1 MKKLFL
7 IILMLVSANSYSQD
21 KFVKEVL
28 DYTVNSVT
36 VQGVYIQNLSDYHF
50 IFPGYYGGYATFS
63 KLFRSGFSI
72 DLRAGYWNAIKE
84 DSAQNYSS
92 SVIPIHVGGR
102 YYFTNTKLKPYISFM
117 NGINI
122 INEEIPPNT
131 LLDTASGMRVR
142 YAFQVGTGVK
152 YFFTKEL
159 YLDVN
164 ANYNSSFYE
173 PHAMMTGWEYNAG
186 LGITLPK

>member
-1 MKKLFL
+1 MKKLIV
-7 IILMLVSANSYSQD
+7 IILILMSSQAYSQD

-50 IFPGYYGGYATFS
+50 VFPGYYGGYVSFS
-63 KLFRSGFSI
+63 KLFKSRFSI
-72 DLRAGYWNAIKE
+72 DIRTGYWNATKE
-84 DSAQNYSS
+84 DTTQNYSS
-92 SVIPIHVGGR
+92 SVIPVHIGGR
-102 YYFTNTKLKPYISFM
+102 YYFTNTRLKPYISFM

-122 INEEIPPNT
+122 INEDIPPNST
-131 LLDTASGMRVR
+131 LDTAKGVRVR
-142 YAFQVGTGVK
+142 YAFQVGTGIK

-164 ANYNSSFYE
+164 ANYNNSFY
-173 PHAMMTGWEYNAG
+173 HTTAMMTGWEYNAG
-186 LGITLPK
+186 IGITLPK